1 MNSKNCLL
9 DEIIY
14 LSSPICKIAKVPHLV
29 SDLDLRNIPTI
40 ISPFI
45 KKDQFSP
52 EGTGFLPSQCY
63 VYQGACVLNSS
74 IYQGDE
80 STEDTK
86 SWLAAG
92 PRKHIY
98 WNPSDVKAAIVTCGG
113 LCPGLNVVIRE
124 IYLTLKFLYG
134 VNEVYGIKYGY

>member
-1 MNSKNCLL
+1 MWKKSLVILIRYLENSKNHVVPLEVMNSKNCLL

-40 ISPFI
+40 VSPFI

-74 IYQGDE
+74 IYQGHE
-80 STEDTK
+80 S
-86 SWLAAG
+86 A
-92 PRKHIY
+92 
-98 WNPSDVKAAIVTCGG
+98 
-113 LCPGLNVVIRE
+113 
-124 IYLTLKFLYG
+124 
-134 VNEVYGIKYGY
+134 